1 MKQVFTENLGKFWY
15 FELKPDTI
23 QWLWV
28 KITTSSTNS
37 MLPILERQ
45 RVTEYI
51 NNIVQLWQLAQID
64 PTVAQKMQ
72 ETIKF
77 DELMSWMWDAY
88 GYDTKLKSNTEK
100 DKNILK
106 QKKLIAEMKE
116 KLTLTSNP
124 IPNETIWWMQESTWQ
139 PVAQNTTSQEV
150 QTPIGQE
157 IQWNPIM

>member
-1 MKQVFTENLGKFWY
+1 
-15 FELKPDTI
+15 
-23 QWLWV
+23 
-28 KITTSSTNS
+28 

-124 IPNETIWWMQESTWQ
+124 IPNETIWWMQEPMEQ
-139 PVAQNTTSQEV
+139 
-150 QTPIGQE
+150 GQE
-157 IQWNPIM
+157 LWQTSNPIQQSTSWI